1 MTMMSELDAKIK
13 KDLEAL
19 QDIATRGIDVPQ
31 QKPELLAMFIKQFTD
46 NSNAIIDFVSR
57 NCGSELALAELL
69 ARHNEVLG
77 CLLTQYKNDVLTR
90 RQ

>member
-31 QKPELLAMFIKQFTD
+31 PKPELLAMFIKQFTD